1 MFLVRFYVKKFTAWH
16 LLRALGAVRATSTVA
31 GGDLSDEPEVKRNP
45 EAAVPLVG
53 TDMHQE
59 EEIVGEEEKID
70 RIIKEPLMRGINP
83 MDMDRVKQV
92 VEERINEVFPVR
104 EEKKMEIEEKILQ
117 KIQEEMVP
125 EQS

>member
-1 MFLVRFYVKKFTAWH
+1 
-16 LLRALGAVRATSTVA
+16 
-31 GGDLSDEPEVKRNP
+31 
-45 EAAVPLVG
+45 
-53 TDMHQE
+53 
-59 EEIVGEEEKID
+59 
-70 RIIKEPLMRGINP
+70 
-83 MDMDRVKQV
+83 V